1 MRNAIIQEIGPY
13 YRSILSLG
21 DEQRMVFNE
30 NDDGPFYLSNN
41 HRFNRKY
48 DQQKGRKKVV
58 TKSKK
63 DLKIEL
69 KTKGH
74 FVRGHCGREE
84 IEDIAR
90 KFDIELT
97 TEIDVVEEGWLGK
110 PKGLLQIL
118 CKRG

>member
-1 MRNAIIQEIGPY
+1 MTFVE
-13 YRSILSLG
+13 
-21 DEQRMVFNE
+21 E
-30 NDDGPFYLSNN
+30 DDGPFYLANN
-41 HRFNRKY
+41 HRI
-48 DQQKGRKKVV
+48 GRKHDQPKGTKKIV

-69 KTKGH
+69 KAKGH
-74 FVRGHCGREE
+74 FVRWHCGREE
-84 IEDIAR
+84 LEQLSIKYGIA
-90 KFDIELT
+90 LT